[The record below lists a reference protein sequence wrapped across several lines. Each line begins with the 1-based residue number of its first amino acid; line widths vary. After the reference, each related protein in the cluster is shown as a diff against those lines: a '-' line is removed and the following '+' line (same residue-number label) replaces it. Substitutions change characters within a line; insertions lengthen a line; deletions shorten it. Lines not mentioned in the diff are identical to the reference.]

1 MTMKTNEAKT
11 AAKTAAKTEETTQPV
26 LIKLPISSIKP
37 GINPRTEFDREKLTE
52 LAQSIKDDRGP
63 LQPPVVYLD
72 EDGLYGLIA
81 GERRWRATKEAGL
94 EEMTVIVR
102 PKPMDYAAR
111 KMALKENIQREDLT
125 LYEVALAVQ
134 EMLAEQNEQGLLIY
148 SKSQLADELGKS
160 PQFVA
165 NCEALLRCS
174 ERLKLKVHQ
183 KKVPFELAAM
193 IGSLPPDMHEMAET
207 DMIYRALGCMSV
219 VEARRHIAE
228 KYRRDLRKAQFKKE
242 EEDLIPGVPA
252 CGRCEFNGGNR
263 ADIVGKHRDS
273 VCLNPACFER
283 KQRAYV
289 QTHLDHSDEG
299 DGVKMLGEEM
309 RDKVFTFDG
318 TTVRGDSGYVAADEC
333 PDKGMLSQPNAKTGT
348 WGEIAE
354 GRGLEEKKILDA
366 TGRLRTLYDARA
378 ALQAAVGPE
387 SKVKALFKG
396 STVTGGIRI
405 SSVSGKVDKEEA
417 ERKAAEEKAKA
428 SAIVASGQ
436 TWVQGITA
444 KADDA
449 PEAWHEISSLILD
462 RLTEQADRD
471 WMGKVLGVKNPM
483 DYAEGRKVPEVLG
496 LALVAR
502 ALRLQGPVGVSGVA
516 PGLCKLLGYDVK
528 REEKLVEQRVK
539 AEGKKKTGGRG
550 EEGTGGEKLV
560 SCVECGRK
568 NFTERGLK
576 AHVCGKKD
584 PEIITT
590 TIGAWL
596 DELMMTP
603 LKDAEPNENGVYTN
617 PLRVTFQISKREHF
631 SIYLAR
637 KEDKWAACSCY
648 VLKDSSGG
656 RLPNVQ
662 WTEATRADAVGEE
675 LSRMVQQHQKPPFK
689 DKLEQAFELFWQS
702 YGERKADLMAAAEEG
717 KSDGKLDMQTVEA
730 FAKEL
735 GLEPWDGEPEPKPK
749 GGKREA
755 DPEAEL
761 RAWNAYRDTGSIKKA
776 AEACGMD
783 VESVKNWHKRRK
795 WKAKREAIAPGK

>member
-1 MTMKTNEAKT
+1 MMTMKTNEAKT
-11 AAKTAAKTEETTQPV
+11 EETTQPV
-26 LIKLPISSIKP
+26 MIKLPISSIKP

-81 GERRWRATKEAGL
+81 GERRWRASKEAGL

-405 SSVSGKVDKEEA
+405 SAVSGKVDKEEA

-449 PEAWHEISSLILD
+449 PEAWHEISSLILE
-462 RLTEQADRD
+462 RLTEQADRE

-539 AEGKKKTGGRG
+539 AEGKKTGGRG
-550 EEGTGGEKLV
+550 DKETGGEKLV
-560 SCVECGRK
+560 SCGECGRR

-576 AHVCGKKD
+576 AHVCKGGKESALLEER
-584 PEIITT
+584 PS
-590 TIGAWL
+590 AWI
-596 DELMMTP
+596 DELMVFPIGPSEANEHGVFLEP
-603 LKDAEPNENGVYTN
+603 LKVK
-617 PLRVTFQISKREHF
+617 LIISKSEHVGMN
-631 SIYLAR
+631 LAFDGQR
-637 KEDKWAACSCY
+637 WAASSFY
-648 VLKDSSGG
+648 EVKDASGG
-656 RLPNVQ
+656 GLPSVQ
-662 WTEATRADAVGEE
+662 WTEATRVDAVGEE
-675 LSRMVQQHQKPPFK
+675 LSRMIERHKKSPLK
-689 DKLEQAFELFWQS
+689 EKLEQAFEVFWHS
-702 YGERKADLMAAAEEG
+702 YGEGKADLMAAAEEG

-783 VESVKNWHKRRK
+783 VESVKNWHKRRG
-795 WKAKREAIAPGK
+795 WKAKREAIAPGE